1 VLAIPF
7 KRIDQPVLGFLSR
20 DEVEAVLRAP
30 DHVTWSGQRDA
41 VLFATLYNTGETE
54 ERAAKLAADNRKR
67 RAAGQAPLL
76 PRENYYGWLIN
87 DKLADLEKLLP
98 TPAAAPAPVAEE
110 KPKKP

>member
-1 VLAIPF
+1 MTLNYMAAII
-7 KRIDQPVLGFLSR
+7 RSDIDTYRRVTGFDISSNPGL
-20 DEVEAVLRAP
+20 
-30 DHVTWSGQRDA
+30 T
-41 VLFATLYNTGETE
+41 ATLYNTGETE

-87 DKLADLEKLLP
+87 DKLAELEKLLP
-98 TPAAAPAPVAEE
+98 RRPAAPAPVAEE